1 MSVFVRAQ
9 VKGVVSGGHQHGSQ
23 PPKLPEA
30 AASRFTLV
38 GRITN
43 GQTSISKVG
52 VTLVSEFALCIFH
65 VHVLVCFDVLART
78 HVYKAKSHRSTGSEP
93 DGDDTFSL
101 CDTTSA
107 FLDQF
112 RSQVGLFICCAVR
125 CALCAYSPTPT
136 LVHAIL

>member
-30 AASRFTLV
+30 AASRLTLV
-38 GRITN
+38 GRTAN

-65 VHVLVCFDVLART
+65 VHVFVCFDVLARLQGQEPPQ
-78 HVYKAKSHRSTGSEP
+78 HRQRAG
-93 DGDDTFSL
+93 
-101 CDTTSA
+101 
-107 FLDQF
+107 
-112 RSQVGLFICCAVR
+112 R
-125 CALCAYSPTPT
+125 
-136 LVHAIL
+136 